1 MYQHA
6 SPGADIESNW
16 SPAPA
21 PSVSNT
27 FNIVLRTY
35 LPGEEVL
42 NGTSSSNAHRIDG
55 SKR

>member
-42 NGTSSSNAHRIDG
+42 NGTWTPPPVIRTG
-55 SKR
+55 